1 MTKIIRRNDMNK
13 NILKA
18 DSKNG
23 VGRILFYIFE
33 ICALIVG
40 IIMFIMA
47 IYNACKTESFMV
59 FLNAFASVIFTVL
72 ALYGIGKII
81 DLLCYRNEK

>member
-1 MTKIIRRNDMNK
+1 MNK

-18 DSKNG
+18 DSQNG
-23 VGRILFYIFE
+23 VGKTLFYIFE

-40 IIMFIMA
+40 IIMFIIA

-59 FLNAFASVIFTVL
+59 FLNSFVSVIFNVL

-81 DLLCYRNEK
+81 DLLCYKKENK